1 MQGIPPVVVLALAF
15 ALAGLPN
22 AAFADAADEEAKPD
36 APKGDRAK
44 GPARGGPA
52 NKAAVWWDDPVIV
65 KTLSLTDEQREKMA
79 GRLKTY
85 REKVPRDTRP
95 EAFHETLVQGNWK
108 DARRES
114 EKVAK
119 LAETAVRMRG
129 GLKIDVLSLLSE
141 EQHELLVERYPR
153 LIYQPWRS
161 AMSGASQR

>member
-1 MQGIPPVVVLALAF
+1 MQRIPPVVLFALAF
-15 ALAGLPN
+15 VLAGLPN
-22 AAFADAADEEAKPD
+22 GAFADAADEDAKPD
-36 APKGDRAK
+36 APKADRAK
-44 GPARGGPA
+44 GPAPGGPGS
-52 NKAAVWWDDPVIV
+52 KAAVWWDDPVIV

-79 GRLKTY
+79 GHLKTY

-114 EKVAK
+114 AKVAK
-119 LAETAVRMRG
+119 LAETSVRMRG

-141 EQHELLVERYPR
+141 EQHENLVERYPR

-161 AMSGASQR
+161 AMGGASPR